1 MVNKDRRRRHAQ
13 QLPKAT
19 IMAANFYGRRSAK
32 RRKTTDLSNDLR
44 RAEDSRSEFS
54 DLDLSDED
62 DSVGNDCVDHGPLGC
77 DGIEEEALDTR
88 GSGNMFTF
96 DGLQDRTNVTPRS
109 TSSPSIMKVLC

>member
-1 MVNKDRRRRHAQ
+1 MLLLLPSSIIYNLVVGGVEGVVNKDRRRRHAQ

-62 DSVGNDCVDHGPLGC
+62 DSVGND
-77 DGIEEEALDTR
+77 
-88 GSGNMFTF
+88 
-96 DGLQDRTNVTPRS
+96 
-109 TSSPSIMKVLC
+109 